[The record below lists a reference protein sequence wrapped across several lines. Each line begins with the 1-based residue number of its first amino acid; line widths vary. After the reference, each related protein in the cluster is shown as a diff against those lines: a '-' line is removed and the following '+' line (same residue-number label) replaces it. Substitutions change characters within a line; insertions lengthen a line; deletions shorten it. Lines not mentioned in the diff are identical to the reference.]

1 MSEAQ
6 VATVARILLV
16 EDNPADAEL
25 TRIALRKGK
34 LRVDLDHVVDGV
46 EAMAFLRKEAPYAD
60 AVTPDLVLLDLNLP
74 RKGGHEV
81 LAEVRADPA
90 LEHVPI
96 VVLTTSETE
105 EDVLDSYRA
114 RANCYV
120 TKPLDASS
128 FQKIVAAVEEFW
140 FTIVTLPPS

>member
-1 MSEAQ
+1 MSEPL
-6 VATVARILLV
+6 VASVARILLV

-46 EAMAFLRKEAPYAD
+46 EAMAFLRREEPYED
-60 AVTPDLVLLDLNLP
+60 AVAPDLVLLDLNLP

-90 LEHVPI
+90 LEHIPI
-96 VVLTTSETE
+96 VILTTSETE

-120 TKPLDASS
+120 TKPLEASS
-128 FQKIVAAVEEFW
+128 FQQIVSAVEEFW
-140 FTIVTLPPS
+140 FTIVTLPRG